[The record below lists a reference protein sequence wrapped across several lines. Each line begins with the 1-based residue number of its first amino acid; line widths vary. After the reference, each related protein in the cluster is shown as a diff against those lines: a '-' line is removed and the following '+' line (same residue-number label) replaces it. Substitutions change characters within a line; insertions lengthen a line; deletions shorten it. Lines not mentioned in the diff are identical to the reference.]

1 MSLPDAHLL
10 SLPREIRDKI
20 LADIFQEITFDW
32 KWKIQGMHRVGF
44 KVTVPHAPHFG
55 ILLACSRLHDE
66 YLEHIKPEHRKMDI
80 VWDGA
85 IMRRKYVKKVEKNS
99 KYMKAFEYPET
110 VRIKLYFLA
119 YPHKWCT
126 TIKFVDVLQLAAPRV
141 KCVMFTEQLGG
152 IRNLHTSEIPLH
164 VTWEQLPPHKSWFT
178 TAPSTL
184 GDLQISKISLIS
196 RIETEYNTEY
206 FKAGT
211 MPKPQNWGGWIHLP
225 TSSWHNSYPL
235 NNRIRQYYVF
245 TYTRGELKLGDFEP
259 AAISALWPGSRFQIE
274 DVKPEWG
281 LSDAELQILAEYSGR
296 ILKWNFKERNELL
309 ASKWT
314 FETGKRKVVPD
325 GVDIHE
331 NEGFG
336 RWFD

>member
-1 MSLPDAHLL
+1 
-10 SLPREIRDKI
+10 
-20 LADIFQEITFDW
+20 
-32 KWKIQGMHRVGF
+32 
-44 KVTVPHAPHFG
+44 
-55 ILLACSRLHDE
+55 
-66 YLEHIKPEHRKMDI
+66 MDI

-85 IMRRKYVKKVEKNS
+85 IMRRKYVKKVVKNS

-196 RIETEYNTEY
+196 RIETEYNTE
-206 FKAGT
+206 
-211 MPKPQNWGGWIHLP
+211 
-225 TSSWHNSYPL
+225 
-235 NNRIRQYYVF
+235 
-245 TYTRGELKLGDFEP
+245 
-259 AAISALWPGSRFQIE
+259 
-274 DVKPEWG
+274 
-281 LSDAELQILAEYSGR
+281 
-296 ILKWNFKERNELL
+296 
-309 ASKWT
+309 
-314 FETGKRKVVPD
+314 
-325 GVDIHE
+325 
-331 NEGFG
+331 
-336 RWFD
+336 